1 MMVVLR
7 LRNLDPVSI
16 PHSACD
22 ELRFQTWPT
31 PFEVYTCQTHD
42 FLPSF
47 EQPSYILV
55 NSSILSPISPGKEFG
70 PPFQSPLQPGIRHG
84 TWSSSIRCIPMNLLF
99 RSEQGEET
107 SFFFFFWNLAFCWCR
122 TLQKCVAFEGGSHS
136 PVVTAVTAVSSSA
149 GWGGS
154 GNPSHGNFLIRPVLQ
169 HGFDLHSWKLSLEPL
184 LQPSPE
190 FPELCSIIVIHTFF
204 A

>member
-107 SFFFFFWNLAFCWCR
+107 SFFFFFFETWHFVGAEPCKSVWHLKVAAIPQWWQQWQQFPPVQGGVGVAIPVMVISSSGQFFSMVLTFILGSLAW
-122 TLQKCVAFEGGSHS
+122 SHFS
-136 PVVTAVTAVSSSA
+136 IPPQNSLSYAVS
-149 GWGGS
+149 
-154 GNPSHGNFLIRPVLQ
+154 L
-169 HGFDLHSWKLSLEPL
+169 
-184 LQPSPE
+184 
-190 FPELCSIIVIHTFF
+190 
-204 A
+204 

>member
-7 LRNLDPVSI
+7 LRNLDLVSI

-107 SFFFFFWNLAFCWCR
+107 SFFFFETWHFVGAEPCKSVWHLKVAAIPQWWQQWQQFPPVQGGVGVAIPVMVISSSGQFFSMVLTFILGSLAW
-122 TLQKCVAFEGGSHS
+122 SHFSS
-136 PVVTAVTAVSSSA
+136 PPQNSLSYAVS
-149 GWGGS
+149 
-154 GNPSHGNFLIRPVLQ
+154 L
-169 HGFDLHSWKLSLEPL
+169 
-184 LQPSPE
+184 
-190 FPELCSIIVIHTFF
+190 
-204 A
+204 

>member
-55 NSSILSPISPGKEFG
+55 DSSILSPISPEKEFG

-107 SFFFFFWNLAFCWCR
+107 SFFFFLKPGILLVQNPAKVCGIWRWQPFPSGDSSDSSFLQCR
-122 TLQKCVAFEGGSHS
+122 V
-136 PVVTAVTAVSSSA
+136 
-149 GWGGS
+149 GWEWQS
-154 GNPSHGNFLIRPVLQ
+154 Q
-169 HGFDLHSWKLSLEPL
+169 SW
-184 LQPSPE
+184 
-190 FPELCSIIVIHTFF
+190 
-204 A
+204 

>member
-107 SFFFFFWNLAFCWCR
+107 SFFFFFETWHFVGAEPCKSVWHLKVAAIPQWWQQWQQFPPVQGGVGVAIPVMVISSSGQFFSMVLTFILGSLAW
-122 TLQKCVAFEGGSHS
+122 SHFSS
-136 PVVTAVTAVSSSA
+136 PPQNSLSYAVS
-149 GWGGS
+149 
-154 GNPSHGNFLIRPVLQ
+154 L
-169 HGFDLHSWKLSLEPL
+169 
-184 LQPSPE
+184 
-190 FPELCSIIVIHTFF
+190 
-204 A
+204 

>member
-22 ELRFQTWPT
+22 ELRFQTWPM

-107 SFFFFFWNLAFCWCR
+107 SFFFFFETWHFVGAEPCKSVWHLKVAAIPQWWQQWQQFPPVQGGVGVAIPVMVISSSGQFFSMVLTFILGSLAW
-122 TLQKCVAFEGGSHS
+122 SHFSS
-136 PVVTAVTAVSSSA
+136 PPQNSLSYAVS
-149 GWGGS
+149 
-154 GNPSHGNFLIRPVLQ
+154 L
-169 HGFDLHSWKLSLEPL
+169 
-184 LQPSPE
+184 
-190 FPELCSIIVIHTFF
+190 
-204 A
+204 